1 MFGTISDI
9 ILIAI
14 FAITFFACYKKGLIA
29 SVSHLL
35 SLIGG
40 IIFARMFS
48 FVLDGF
54 LYRRVFEPL
63 LHDTVKATLS
73 GALESAEAGANAAMD
88 AVLASANE
96 IVAKFSSLGLSLPEI
111 ARPEGIADADALTQS
126 VAAEIAAP
134 IATWLSEMCA
144 YIVLFFVGYIILR
157 IVFSLLN
164 LLAKLPIIK
173 SVNRLLGAVVGLLL
187 AALYTFIGAQV
198 LRFVYGIL
206 LANGTLAAGEGLG
219 YILTWLP

>member
-9 ILIAI
+9 ILITI
-14 FAITFFACYKKGLIA
+14 FAITFFVCYKKGLIA

-35 SLIGG
+35 SLVGG
-40 IIFARMFS
+40 IIFARIFS

-54 LYRRVFEPL
+54 LYRRIFEPL
-63 LHDTVKATLS
+63 LQDTVKATLS

-96 IVAKFSSLGLSLPEI
+96 IVAKFSALGLSLPEI
-111 ARPEGIADADALTQS
+111 ARPEGIADSDALTQS

-134 IATWLSEMCA
+134 IATWLAEMCA
-144 YIVLFFVGYIILR
+144 YIILFFVGYIILR
-157 IVFSLLN
+157 IIFLLLN
-164 LLAKLPIIK
+164 LLAKLPVIK
-173 SVNRLLGAVVGLLL
+173 SVNRFLGAVVGLLL

-206 LANGTLAAGEGLG
+206 LANGTLASSEGLG